1 MRRKVRGADNVRF
14 GEEQTLPD
22 LFRPTI
28 RVPLRATQA
37 DSKRANAKK

>member
-28 RVPLRATQA
+28 RVPFDLLRMHLNAVK
-37 DSKRANAKK
+37 KR